1 MFITNSS
8 TRAKSTLKINEH
20 LHEDIFKRL
29 ITTNRT
35 CDSKVRKHHY
45 HTAKNNFT
53 FKPTL
58 IKSTLFKA
66 NSFSTRPFLQRQ
78 DDYVKKITMKRE
90 KMTEEKFNYDTNNL
104 KLKTA
109 NKIPLNRIIEHY
121 DREMGRYYQHKQ
133 NLESKYYPESM
144 YSTADNTNEK
154 SKKLIS
160 VIYTR
165 TFEKMFSILDSD
177 EDGLISP
184 ITISK
189 SINSLDANIKKI
201 IEPIIN
207 ELNEESYTLSKEEF
221 VSALFELYK
230 DLTVEQKNE
239 LIVFYNKSSKLSH
252 KEKKEKKENNFA
264 HLTFK
269 PKINKR
275 SKSIAAKYESR
286 MRKEMEKRKIIPPSL
301 TKRTSSSKEKDEY
314 FNSFNRTKSASLLNM
329 ESKFTSIHNFTF
341 DNFKNAQQH

>member
-1 MFITNSS
+1 MFITSG
-8 TRAKSTLKINEH
+8 RAKSTLKIHEN

-45 HTAKNNFT
+45 HTTKNNFT

-58 IKSTLFKA
+58 IKSNLFKA

-90 KMTEEKFNYDTNNL
+90 KMSEEKFNYDTNNL
-104 KLKTA
+104 RLKTA

-121 DREMGRYYQHKQ
+121 DREMGKYYQHKQ

-144 YSTADNTNEK
+144 YNTVDNTNEK
-154 SKKLIS
+154 SKKIIS

-189 SINSLDANIKKI
+189 SVNSLDENIKKI

-207 ELNEESYTLSKEEF
+207 ELNEESYTLSKQEF

-230 DLTVEQKNE
+230 DLTVEQKND
-239 LIVFYNKSSKLSH
+239 LIVFYNKSSKHTSG
-252 KEKKEKKENNFA
+252 KKENYA

-275 SKSIAAKYESR
+275 SKSIAGKYESR
-286 MRKEMEKRKIIPPSL
+286 MKKEMEKRKIINPSR
-301 TKRTSSSKEKDEY
+301 TKRTSSSKEKEDY
-314 FNSFNRTKSASLLNM
+314 FNSFNRTKSASLLNT

-341 DNFKNAQQH
+341 DTFKNAQQQ